1 MDKIKFS
8 VVIPAYKA
16 TYLEECLDSVLKQT
30 YPYFEIIILNDASP
44 EKVNEIVDSYTDSRI
59 FYFENEVNIGAVD
72 VVKNWNKC
80 LSLSTGDYIIC
91 MGDDDKLLPD
101 CLDEYLKLI
110 RQFPN
115 VAVYHGWTEIID
127 ENSLICDIQEPRPII
142 ESVYSM
148 MYYRWKGRKQYIGDF
163 LFNRKK
169 LKQNGGFV
177 YFPMA
182 WGSDDATAYMMA
194 KNGIVNTQVP
204 VFQYRVNSQTI
215 SKSGNVFLKLQGYEA
230 FVKWIDV
237 FLQEKP
243 IDHIDLI
250 HYNLLLKE
258 KDVYFKRN
266 KRDWI
271 INDIKDKGFLRL
283 VFWLGQYKK
292 YGLGKQEMFMVI
304 LYYLKFRF

>member
-8 VVIPAYKA
+8 IVIPAYKA

-44 EKVNEIVDSYTDSRI
+44 EKVKEIVDSYTDPRI

-91 MGDDDKLLPD
+91 MGDDDKLLPNS
-101 CLDEYLKLI
+101 LDEYLKLI

-148 MYYRWKGRKQYIGDF
+148 MYYRWKGRTQYIGDF

-304 LYYLKFRF
+304 LSYLKFRF

>member
-8 VVIPAYKA
+8 IVIPAYKA

-44 EKVNEIVDSYTDSRI
+44 EKVKEIVDSYTDPRI
-59 FYFENEVNIGAVD
+59 FYFENEVNTGAVD

-91 MGDDDKLLPD
+91 MGDDDKLLPNS
-101 CLDEYLKLI
+101 LDEYLKLI

-142 ESVYSM
+142 ESVYSL

-304 LYYLKFRF
+304 LSYLKFRF

>member
-8 VVIPAYKA
+8 IVIPAYKA

-44 EKVNEIVDSYTDSRI
+44 EKVKEIVDSYTDPRI

-91 MGDDDKLLPD
+91 MGDDDKLLPNS
-101 CLDEYLKLI
+101 LDEYLKLI

-177 YFPMA
+177 YFQMA

-283 VFWLGQYKK
+283 VFWFIKLTFNR
-292 YGLGKQEMFMVI
+292 L
-304 LYYLKFRF
+304 

>member
-8 VVIPAYKA
+8 IVIPAYKA

-44 EKVNEIVDSYTDSRI
+44 EKVKEIVDSYTDPRI

-91 MGDDDKLLPD
+91 MGDDDKLLPNS
-101 CLDEYLKLI
+101 LDEYLKLI

-148 MYYRWKGRKQYIGDF
+148 MY
-163 LFNRKK
+163 
-169 LKQNGGFV
+169 
-177 YFPMA
+177 
-182 WGSDDATAYMMA
+182 S
-194 KNGIVNTQVP
+194 
-204 VFQYRVNSQTI
+204 
-215 SKSGNVFLKLQGYEA
+215 
-230 FVKWIDV
+230 
-237 FLQEKP
+237 
-243 IDHIDLI
+243 
-250 HYNLLLKE
+250 
-258 KDVYFKRN
+258 
-266 KRDWI
+266 
-271 INDIKDKGFLRL
+271 
-283 VFWLGQYKK
+283 
-292 YGLGKQEMFMVI
+292 
-304 LYYLKFRF
+304 

>member
-8 VVIPAYKA
+8 IVIPAYKA

-44 EKVNEIVDSYTDSRI
+44 EKVKEIVDSYTDPRI

-91 MGDDDKLLPD
+91 MGDDDKLLPNS
-101 CLDEYLKLI
+101 LDEYLKLI

-271 INDIKDKGFLRL
+271 INYIKDKGFLRL

-304 LYYLKFRF
+304 LSYLKFRF

>member
-8 VVIPAYKA
+8 IVIPAYKA

-44 EKVNEIVDSYTDSRI
+44 EKVKEIVDSYTDPRI
-59 FYFENEVNIGAVD
+59 FYFENEVNTGAVD

-91 MGDDDKLLPD
+91 MGDDDKLLPNS
-101 CLDEYLKLI
+101 LDEYLKLI

-127 ENSLICDIQEPRPII
+127 EKSLICDIQEPRPII

-292 YGLGKQEMFMVI
+292 YGLGKQEIFMVI
-304 LYYLKFRF
+304 LSYLKFIF